1 MLDGLSE
8 SMQTGIYT
16 ILGFGIGFAIA
27 KIENFIKKHY
37 RK

>member
-16 ILGFGIGFAIA
+16 ILGLGIGFAIA
-27 KIENFIKKHY
+27 KVEKFVKKHY
-37 RK
+37 RQ